1 MSYLLYVYACGMYLY
16 RYFLPFVTFSGIT
29 KFFFQS
35 KIEIVYFYV
44 TWIRIYVCRHGK
56 ELKKKDRKD
65 ERHGSRHGL
74 VTSLFLSCKRTGSVL
89 LPCSPSLVHLLHQ
102 GLEPVGFADK
112 ERTTRRKERKE
123 KMKGESFL
131 LFFPRRRRK
140 QCAPC
145 YIGGF
150 HPVLYPQQPVPP
162 VSLSIIR
169 QTVLF
174 DWLVVVSYKVA
185 VATSKEGVLLPVH
198 FPGSRGQSAQH
209 NRSRGEP
216 TSNTPITPEEKL

>member
-1 MSYLLYVYACGMYLY
+1 MDTYLCLSTRKRAKEEGPKGRETRQPAWPSNFSIFKLQANGICAPSLFSQFGSLATPRTGARRICGQ
-16 RYFLPFVTFSGIT
+16 RENDEEEREEGEDERRVFPSVFP
-29 KFFFQS
+29 
-35 KIEIVYFYV
+35 
-44 TWIRIYVCRHGK
+44 
-56 ELKKKDRKD
+56 KKKKKTMR
-65 ERHGSRHGL
+65 
-74 VTSLFLSCKRTGSVL
+74 
-89 LPCSPSLVHLLHQ
+89 
-102 GLEPVGFADK
+102 A
-112 ERTTRRKERKE
+112 
-123 KMKGESFL
+123 
-131 LFFPRRRRK
+131 
-140 QCAPC
+140 C